1 VPDQSRPVQIA
12 QAPENRQPPLPRDQ
26 VDRDKQVTLTQDEHS
41 APEKG
46 AGEHAGGAAHAGE
59 AHGGHHA
66 YKLGDIPAPGVLFW
80 NGLFVAIIMIVF
92 AKVAVSRR
100 MKAIPSGAQNFGEF
114 IAESMVNFTRGIIG
128 PGGEKYVPL
137 VGTVFFFILLGNL
150 IGQIPYF
157 NSPTANL
164 STTLALGLIVF
175 IYVQYVGIR
184 ANGLGGY
191 VKHFMG
197 PMPALSPLLFPVEV
211 ISELVK
217 PFTLA
222 MRLFGNIFGEDT
234 VIIVLASLAV
244 MILPKA
250 PILPVQFPILVLGL
264 LTSFVQALVFSLLT
278 CIYIS
283 LQSHHDSEHEGHGHS
298 PGHGHPGIEESGL
311 VP

>member
-1 VPDQSRPVQIA
+1 VPDKSRPVQIA
-12 QAPENRQPPLPRDQ
+12 QGPPSHQPAPGEGSSE
-26 VDRDKQVTLTQDEHS
+26 RDKQVTL
-41 APEKG
+41 APG
-46 AGEHAGGAAHAGE
+46 GEHAGTTAHAGTAAHAEEG
-59 AHGGHHA
+59 HGGHHQ
-66 YKLGDIPAPGVLFW
+66 YKLGDIPNPGILFW
-80 NGLFVAIIMIVF
+80 HGVI
-92 AKVAVSRR
+92 VAVLMIGFARAATR
-100 MKAIPSGAQNFGEF
+100 QFKKIPSGAQNFGEF
-114 IAESMVNFTRGIIG
+114 IVESMVSFTRGIIG

-137 VGTVFFFILLGNL
+137 VGTVFFFILIGNL

-157 NSPTANL
+157 LSPTSNL

-184 ANGLGGY
+184 SNGLGGY

-234 VIIVLASLAV
+234 VIIVLATLAV
-244 MILPKA
+244 QMLPKV

-264 LTSFVQALVFSLLT
+264 LTAFVQAMVFSLLT

-298 PGHGHPGIEESGL
+298 HGHGHPGIEESGL

>member
-12 QAPENRQPPLPRDQ
+12 QAGGEAQPGERAG
-26 VDRDKQVTLTQDEHS
+26 H
-41 APEKG
+41 
-46 AGEHAGGAAHAGE
+46 GEHAGVAE
-59 AHGGHHA
+59 EHHH
-66 YKLGDIPAPGVLFW
+66 YKLGDIPNPGVLFW
-80 NGLFVAIIMIVF
+80 NAVIVAVLMIGF
-92 AKVAVSRR
+92 AKAATRKL
-100 MKAIPSGAQNFGEF
+100 KAIPSGAQNFGEF
-114 IAESMVNFTRGIIG
+114 IVESMVGFTRGIIG
-128 PGGEKYVPL
+128 PGGEKYTPL
-137 VGTVFFFILLGNL
+137 VGTIFFFILIGNL

-157 NSPTANL
+157 SSPTSNL

-184 ANGLGGY
+184 SNGIGGY
-191 VKHFMG
+191 IKHFMG

-211 ISELVK
+211 ISEVVK

-244 MILPKA
+244 TILPKV
-250 PILPVQFPILVLGL
+250 PILPIQFPILVLGL
-264 LTSFVQALVFSLLT
+264 LTAFVQAMVFSLLT
-278 CIYIS
+278 CIYLS